1 MSRNENV
8 AGTNHWNSVQAYTL
22 SVICLLVGLAGGW
35 FIRGSQGSGPIGID
49 KASAAAAQG
58 MDETTAQPS
67 PEQIKHMADKQA
79 EPLLA
84 QLKAD
89 PANGELLAQ
98 VGNIYYDSHQFPTA
112 IEYYQ
117 RALKAKPA
125 DASVR
130 TDMATAYW
138 YAGDADTAISEF
150 KHALLNEPN
159 KPNALFN
166 MGVVQWQGKM
176 DIQGAISTW
185 QKLLDTNPNYEGKEK
200 IIELMAQVKKH
211 AGIKPGTQAKSLA
224 E

>member
-1 MSRNENV
+1 MSRNEN
-8 AGTNHWNSVQAYTL
+8 ASAANHWSSIQAYTL
-22 SVICLLVGLAGGW
+22 SVICLLIGLAGGW
-35 FIRGSQGSGPIGID
+35 FIRGSQGSGPVGIE
-49 KASAAAAQG
+49 KASAAAPQG
-58 MDETTAQPS
+58 TGDTSAQPT

-89 PANGELLAQ
+89 SGNAELLAK
-98 VGNIYYDSHQFPTA
+98 VGNIYYDTQQFPAA
-112 IEYYQ
+112 IDYYQ
-117 RALKAKPA
+117 RSLKVKPA

-150 KHALLNEPN
+150 KRALSDEPN

-176 DIQGAISTW
+176 DIQGAIATW

-200 IIELMAQVKKH
+200 IVELMAQVKKH
-211 AGIKPGTQAKSLA
+211 AAIKPGMQAKSLA

>member
-1 MSRNENV
+1 MSETRNS
-8 AGTNHWNSVQAYTL
+8 TSSSSWNSAQAYTL

-35 FIRGSQGSGPIGID
+35 FIRGSQAPSGLAIE
-49 KASAAAAQG
+49 KASAASAAASS
-58 MDETTAQPS
+58 DTSAQPT

-84 QLKAD
+84 QLQAD
-89 PANGELLAQ
+89 PNNAELLAKI
-98 VGNIYYDSHQFPTA
+98 GNIYYDTQQFPPA
-112 IEYYQ
+112 IDYYQ
-117 RALKAKPA
+117 RSLKSRPG

-138 YAGDADTAISEF
+138 YAGNPDTAITEF
-150 KHALLNEPN
+150 KRALADEPN

-176 DIQGAISTW
+176 DIQAAIATW
-185 QKLLDTNPNYEGKEK
+185 QKLLDTNPDYQGKDK
-200 IIELMAQVKKH
+200 VVELMAQVKKH
-211 AGIKPGTQAKSLA
+211 AGIKLGAQAKPLA

>member
-1 MSRNENV
+1 MSETQN
-8 AGTNHWNSVQAYTL
+8 ATSPISWNSTQAYTL

-35 FIRGSQGSGPIGID
+35 FIRGSQAPSGLAIE
-49 KASAAAAQG
+49 KASAASAAASS
-58 MDETTAQPS
+58 DTSAQPT

-84 QLKAD
+84 QLQAD
-89 PANGELLAQ
+89 PNNAELLAKI
-98 VGNIYYDSHQFPTA
+98 GNIYYDTQQFPPA
-112 IEYYQ
+112 IDYYQ
-117 RALKAKPA
+117 RSLKSRPG

-138 YAGDADTAISEF
+138 YAGNPDTAITEF
-150 KHALLNEPN
+150 KRALADEPN

-176 DIQGAISTW
+176 DIQAAIATW
-185 QKLLDTNPNYEGKEK
+185 QKLLDTNPDYQGKDK
-200 IIELMAQVKKH
+200 IVELMAQVKKH
-211 AGIKPGTQAKSLA
+211 AGIKPGAQAKPLA

>member
-1 MSRNENV
+1 MSNHEN
-8 AGTNHWNSVQAYTL
+8 ASPANGWTSVQAYTL

-35 FIRGSQGSGPIGID
+35 FIRGSQGSGAIAVE
-49 KASAAAAQG
+49 KASAATAQG
-58 MDETTAQPS
+58 MGDAAAQPT

-84 QLKAD
+84 QLRAEPDNAD
-89 PANGELLAQ
+89 LLAKI
-98 VGNIYYDSHQFPTA
+98 GNVYYDTQQFPTA

-117 RALKAKPA
+117 RSLKAKPA
-125 DASVR
+125 DSSVR

-138 YAGDADTAISEF
+138 YAGDADKAIAEF
-150 KHALLNEPN
+150 KRALSDEPN

-176 DIQGAISTW
+176 DIQGAVATW
-185 QKLLDTNPNYEGKEK
+185 QKLLDTNPNYEGKDK
-200 IIELMAQVKKH
+200 VVELMAQVKKH
-211 AGIKPGTQAKSLA
+211 AGIKPGSQAKSLA